1 MRWINS
7 PQSPGA
13 GMRTVLL
20 AQDDGP
26 LVQSFY
32 DANPAYFVLLTGSP
46 AAKHAALD
54 DLMAVPPDDFPYKR
68 KYFIG
73 VIDAD
78 GQLLAVADVI
88 EDLLAAGV
96 WHIGLFVV
104 ATALHGSGFAQRWL
118 TSLEQWAMDGGAHY
132 MRLGVVQT
140 NQRAYC
146 FWEKSGFVQVKIRT
160 DIELGGRLHNLRV
173 MVKPFDSGGLAPY
186 FRLVPR
192 DQEQASP
199 AQSA

>member
-1 MRWINS
+1 MQWINS

-32 DANPAYFVLLTGSP
+32 DSNPAYFVLLTGLP
-46 AAKHAALD
+46 ASKHAALD
-54 DLMAVPPDDFPYKR
+54 DLMALPPDDFPYKR

-88 EDLLAAGV
+88 ENLLAAGV

-104 ATALHGSGFAQRWL
+104 ATALHGSGFAQRWFQNL
-118 TSLEQWAMDGGAHY
+118 KLWAQSQGARFL
-132 MRLGVVQT
+132 RLGVVQV
-140 NQRAYC
+140 NKRAHR
-146 FWEKSGFVQVKIRT
+146 FWEKAGFLPAKLRSGVDLGGHLHDVQVMVMP
-160 DIELGGRLHNLRV
+160 IEGADMATYYAR
-173 MVKPFDSGGLAPY
+173 
-186 FRLVPR
+186 VPR
-192 DQEQASP
+192 DQVQGDP
-199 AQSA
+199 TT

>member
-1 MRWINS
+1 MQLINS

-20 AQDDGP
+20 AQDDGL

-32 DANPAYFVLLTGSP
+32 DSNPASFVLLTGLP

-54 DLMAVPPDDFPYKR
+54 DSMALPPDDFSYKR

-96 WHIGLFVV
+96 WHIGLFIV
-104 ATALHGSGFAQRWL
+104 ATALHGSGYARRWL
-118 TSLEQWAMDGGAHY
+118 TCIEQWAIGFGAKY
-132 MRLGVVQT
+132 LRLGVIQG
-140 NQRAYC
+140 NQRAYR
-146 FWEKSGFVQVKIRT
+146 FWEKSGFKKLKLLSGA
-160 DIELGGRLHNLRV
+160 ELGGSLHHLRV
-173 MVKPFDSGGLAPY
+173 MVKPFDSGCLASY

-192 DQEQASP
+192 DRPSVG
-199 AQSA
+199 S